1 MKTHHDMA
9 DTERRHTAALDRV
22 LELVVLLND
31 DMTSSLARQGL
42 TPSRAHLLWELRR
55 RGPCT
60 QRVLAD
66 ALGVSARNVTGL
78 VDALVTTG
86 FVTREPH
93 PTDRRASLVSFTEHG
108 ATTADGLRRGQQELG
123 DLLFAAMPAERL
135 DCFVDGLDEVLTR
148 LHDSGPGR
156 YGRPRRDAGSLRG
169 PRSDPGS

>member
-1 MKTHHDMA
+1 MA
-9 DTERRHTAALDRV
+9 DTERQTAALDRV

-42 TPSRAHLLWELRR
+42 SPSRAHLLWELRR

-108 ATTADGLRRGQQELG
+108 VKTADGLHRGQQELG
-123 DLLFAAMPAERL
+123 HLLFAAMPAERL

-148 LHDSGPGR
+148 LHDDGVTRDREAGR
-156 YGRPRRDAGSLRG
+156 
-169 PRSDPGS
+169 